1 MTQPAKT
8 FVASDG
14 EGVMVHLQ
22 MRALPYAAPAP
33 SSRPSSATF
42 QVSAGGR
49 LKETTL
55 S

>member
-8 FVASDG
+8 FVASEG

-22 MRALPYAAPAP
+22 MRALPAPAP